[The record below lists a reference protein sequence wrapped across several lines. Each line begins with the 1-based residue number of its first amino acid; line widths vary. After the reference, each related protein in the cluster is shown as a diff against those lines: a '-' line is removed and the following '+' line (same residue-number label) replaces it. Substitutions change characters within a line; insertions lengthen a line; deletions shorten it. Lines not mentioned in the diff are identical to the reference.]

1 MKKTG
6 KSGLLYAY
14 YGDDFTGSTDV
25 LEALGLHGIPSVLFI
40 GLPDERSLKIF
51 AGCRAVGIAGE
62 SRSRAPKWMDRNLP
76 PVFAGM
82 RGLGAPINH
91 YKVCST
97 FDSSPQIGSIGRAI
111 ELGMKA
117 FDVKFVPVVV
127 GAPRLRRSVVYG
139 NLFAASQG
147 EVYRIDRH
155 PSMQQHPTTP
165 MTEADLR
172 LHLAEQT
179 KLATGLVD
187 LSSFQQGQAGERLHA
202 VLKSGAKAILFDG
215 IDDAMIEETARLVY
229 KRALGRQAFAVGS
242 SGFTS
247 GLLLHWRRMGWIPN
261 APAPQPPAATD
272 RLIVLS
278 GSCSPTTARQIRRSR
293 QQGFDAYRLQG
304 PKPWGAQTRKALEA
318 LSRGES
324 VVLYTAL
331 GPETYSS
338 NGEYG
343 EDFGA
348 ALGERVRE
356 LLIVSGVRRIV
367 VAGGDTATRV
377 VKQLGLSALTF
388 AAPLAPGAPLC
399 RAHAP
404 GAPLDGLE
412 LVLKGGQVGSDEF
425 FAQARDGR

>member
-1 MKKTG
+1 MKRAG

-25 LEALGLHGIPSVLFI
+25 LEALGLHGIRSVLYI
-40 GLPDERSLKIF
+40 GAPDERRLKAF
-51 AGCRAVGIAGE
+51 ADCRAVGIAGE
-62 SRSRAPKWMDRNLP
+62 SRSRTPKWMNRNLP
-76 PVFAGM
+76 AIYAGM
-82 RGLGAPINH
+82 RALGAPINH

-97 FDSSPQIGSIGRAI
+97 FDSSPQVGNIGRAM

-139 NLFAASQG
+139 NLFAAAQG

-155 PSMQQHPTTP
+155 PSMRQHPTTP
-165 MTEADLR
+165 MAEADLR

-179 KLATGLVD
+179 RLATGLVD
-187 LSSFQQGQAGERLHA
+187 LSSFQAGKAGERLQA
-202 VLKSGAKAILFDG
+202 ELKSGAKAVVFDG

-229 KRALGRQAFAVGS
+229 ERASGRQVFAVGS

-247 GLLLHWRRMGWIPN
+247 GLLLHWRRMGWVPE
-261 APAPQPPAATD
+261 APALRPAAATD

-304 PKPWGAQTRKALEA
+304 PEPWGAQTRKALEA

-324 VVLYTAL
+324 VVLYSAL
-331 GPETYSS
+331 GPETHSK

-343 EDFGA
+343 EEFGA
-348 ALGERVRE
+348 ALGERLRE
-356 LLIVSGVRRIV
+356 LLMVSGVRRIV
-367 VAGGDTATRV
+367 IAGGDTATRV
-377 VKQLGLSALTF
+377 VKQLGLGALTF
-388 AAPLAPGAPLC
+388 VASMAPGAPLC

-404 GAPLDGLE
+404 GSSLDGLE
-412 LVLKGGQVGSDEF
+412 LVLKGGQVGSDDF
-425 FAQARDGR
+425 FAQVRDGA